1 MRAIEKAKE
10 IYDKSIDCKDMKKLT
25 TYINEVVEIYQE
37 HDKEVK
43 EKIDMQ
49 DFRDVNNVDF
59 NEWAHD
65 QQDDIERIY
74 QDLRSDLG
82 SLSFEQNGFSII

>member
-10 IYDKSIDCKDMKKLT
+10 IYNKSIDCKDMNKLT
-25 TYINEVVEIYQE
+25 AYINEVVEIYRE

-49 DFRDVNNVDF
+49 DFRDVNGVDF

-65 QQDDIERIY
+65 QLDDIERIY
-74 QDLRSDLG
+74 QDLKSALG